1 VGSPGIVFC
10 AISISLSAM
19 TYWAF
24 TFQVSGLRLSSRGRK
39 LALNGVAGT
48 AVPVIAFSMSRG
60 SENPHHTLD
69 RRVSDLESGFR
80 TIRPGMMQPTQ
91 RVLSSATT
99 RLPRQISPRAED
111 E

>member
-1 VGSPGIVFC
+1 MGLPGIVFC

-19 TYWAF
+19 TYWAC
-24 TFQVSGLRLSSRGRK
+24 TFQVNGLRLSAKGLESM
-39 LALNGVAGT
+39 LDGVAGT
-48 AVPVIAFSMSRG
+48 SMPAIVFSMSRS
-60 SENPHHTLD
+60 SEGAHYTLD
-69 RRVSDLESGFR
+69 RRISDLKSGFR
-80 TIRPGMMQPTQ
+80 SVHQGMMQPTQ